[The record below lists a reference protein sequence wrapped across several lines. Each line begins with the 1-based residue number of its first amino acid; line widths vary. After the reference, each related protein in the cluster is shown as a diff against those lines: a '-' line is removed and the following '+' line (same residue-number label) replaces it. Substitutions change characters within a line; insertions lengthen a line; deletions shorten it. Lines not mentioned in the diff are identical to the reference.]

1 MKYLLL
7 SLLPL
12 SLYGQAT
19 TGIAAPWDVSQ
30 AVALLSAQTNR
41 LKPILEQLTP
51 QEWVAKG
58 APAAYV
64 QQWQSAREEL
74 GYVTDAAALLEK
86 QPEKL
91 TAALDTYFRLQAIES
106 RLISLAD
113 GVRKYQN
120 PAVGDLLVGVLGDSS
135 AHRDHLRQYITD
147 LATQKEQEF
156 TVLDREAQK
165 CRVETNRLQVR
176 PAPAK
181 TPAKAPTATKKSAK

>member
-1 MKYLLL
+1 LVSF
-7 SLLPL
+7 SLR
-12 SLYGQAT
+12 GQAPA
-19 TGIAAPWDVSQ
+19 GIAPPWDVSQ
-30 AVALLSAQTNR
+30 SVATLTTQANR
-41 LKPILEQLTP
+41 LKPILDQLTP

-74 GYVTDAAALLEK
+74 GYLGSTAAVLEK

-91 TAALDTYFRLQAIES
+91 TAALDTYFRLQSIEW

-120 PAVGDLLVGVLGDSS
+120 PAVADLLVGVLGDNS
-135 AHRDHLRQYITD
+135 ANRDQLRQYISD
-147 LATQKEQEF
+147 LAVQKEQEF
-156 TVLDREAQK
+156 TVLDKEAQK
-165 CRVETNRLQVR
+165 CRVDSNRTPAR

-181 TPAKAPTATKKSAK
+181 AKAPAPAKPNIK